1 MENAESDI
9 VRGLNPAQREAVV
22 NYDSPSLIIAGAGS
36 GKTRVLTSR
45 IAYMIEQGVDPLS
58 VLALTFTNKAAE
70 QMRERIAQ
78 MIPGNR
84 SRLIRMGTFHSVFSR
99 ILRDNADRIGFQP
112 TFTIYEPND
121 AKNLLKTIV
130 RELNLNEDHYKPNK
144 LASRISFA
152 KNCLVT
158 PGAYLAKTA
167 YATEDRQ
174 AQIPEFGNIYSI
186 YCQRCKSN
194 NAMDFDDLLL
204 QTNILLRD
212 CPDVL
217 ARYQEQFQYILVDEY
232 QDTNYAQYVIIRR
245 LSALHSRVCVVGD
258 DAQSIYSFRG
268 AKIENIL
275 SFQKDFPTAKVFKL
289 EQNYRS
295 TRTIVEAA
303 NSVIA
308 HNSRRMEKHCF
319 SEGERGEPVR
329 ILRAYTDREEAEMVV
344 RDLRDKLRET
354 GDAWSEAVI
363 LYRTNKQSGAIED
376 SLRHHAVPYRIYKG
390 SSFYDHKEIRDML
403 GYLRLIINPRD
414 DEAFRRVVNY
424 PARGIGDTTV
434 ERIAQLAQER
444 GVSMWEAIDALVAE
458 PVVDAMQKTIVRK
471 VTEFVQL
478 IRSLSLMRTEKGLY
492 DFGLEVASRSGILA
506 LYRAENTPEAAS
518 ALDNIEELLNSMQL
532 FKEQVDAAIR
542 NNERPSDDE
551 ATLEEWLQNIMLL
564 TDMDKDDPE
573 DRNKVTLMTVHSAK
587 GLEYK
592 YVYIVGV
599 EENLFPSQRAME
611 TPDGIEEERRL
622 FYVALTRAKVAAT
635 LSYAESRFKWGNM
648 EFSRPSCF
656 LREIDQQYVQADFD
670 RDDERP
676 ADAGRDAGESALDQ
690 LRRRFDYRFQQNGA
704 GGSQQRGMGASH
716 GDFRQRPTPSGG
728 YRQRPQGGGFSAQGK
743 GLSQRAQN
751 GFSSQ
756 SRPAAPD
763 PALVQTP
770 RTSTAG
776 MRSMGVRRKETAD
789 TPVSMAGI
797 GRPEGMPTGTT
808 AGSCAYAVG
817 DRVVHATFGEGVI
830 RRIETLATD
839 HKLVVDFGP
848 SGEKTLL
855 ARFAALRKPI

>member
-1 MENAESDI
+1 MESAESDI
-9 VRGLNPAQREAVV
+9 LRGLNPAQREAVV

-174 AQIPEFGNIYSI
+174 AQIPEFGHIYSI

-232 QDTNYAQYVIIRR
+232 QDTNYAQYIIIRR

-308 HNSRRMEKHCF
+308 HNARRMEKHCF
-319 SEGERGEPVR
+319 SEGDRGEPVR

-532 FKEQVDAAIR
+532 FKEQVDAAVR

-622 FYVALTRAKVAAT
+622 FYVALTRAKLAAT

-656 LREIDQQYVQADFD
+656 LREIDKQYVQADFD

-676 ADAGRDAGESALDQ
+676 ADSGRDAGESALDQ

-704 GGSQQRGMGASH
+704 GGFPQRGAGASH
-716 GDFRQRPTPSGG
+716 GDFRQRPTQGGG

-756 SRPAAPD
+756 SRPTAPD

-776 MRSMGVRRKETAD
+776 MRSMGVRRKETSDARHAD
-789 TPVSMAGI
+789 RCI

-855 ARFAALRKPI
+855 ARFSKLIKT